1 MIRSIIIAVLSIG
14 IAGLG
19 YWGYKEHEEKNA
31 LLIHAE
37 NNYQRAFH
45 ELSYHMDLL
54 DDKIGTSLA
63 MNSSERLSPQ
73 FVDIW
78 RLSSQAL
85 TNVGQLPLTLLPF
98 NKTEE
103 FLSQIGDFTYR
114 TAIRDLNDDPL
125 TDEEINTLKK
135 LQTQAADIKNELRQV
150 QHTSLQNNLR
160 WMDVELALATEE
172 EQKDNTI
179 IDGFKTVENKVG
191 EFAEGDE
198 GAAFMEISTKDHEFK
213 HIPGEWKSENDI
225 REFSK
230 NLFSIKDDNNISIT
244 KSGDGANVPMF
255 TVSYKDG
262 KSVYMDITQ
271 KGAHPIQLLVDRP
284 INEKKLSLNDG
295 LMRAEKYLKE
305 FDFKHM
311 VALQSQQFDNTG
323 LFTFVYLQDNV
334 RIYPDSMVLKVAL
347 DNGDIV
353 GFNAKN
359 FLMNHH
365 DRKIPKPTLSM
376 EEAREYVN
384 KNVEIQEEYVSL
396 IENDLHE
403 EVLTYE
409 FLGTLGEETY
419 RIFINAEDGVEER
432 VEKLTGTETN
442 FEVNL

>member
-37 NNYQRAFH
+37 NNYQRSFH

-54 DDKIGTSLA
+54 HDKIGTSLA
-63 MNSSERLSPQ
+63 MNSGERLSPQ

-85 TNVGQLPLTLLPF
+85 SNVGQLPLTLLPF

-114 TAIRDLNDDPL
+114 TAIRDLNDKPL
-125 TDEEINTLKK
+125 TDKEINTLEK
-135 LQTQAADIKNELRQV
+135 LYSQAADIKDELRQV
-150 QHTSLQNNLR
+150 QYTSLQNNLR

-179 IDGFKTVENKVG
+179 IDGFKTVEKKVG

-198 GAAFMEISTKDHEFK
+198 GSSLMEISTKNHSFNYV
-213 HIPGEWKSENDI
+213 PGEWKSENEI
-225 REFSK
+225 RDFSK
-230 NLFSIKDDNNISIT
+230 NLFSINDNVNLIVT
-244 KSGDGANVPMF
+244 KSGEGADVPMYS
-255 TVSYKDG
+255 VSYKDG

-271 KGAHPIQLLVDRP
+271 KGAHPIQILVDRP
-284 INEKKLSLNDG
+284 INEPKLSLNDG
-295 LMRAEKYLKE
+295 LMKAEDYIKT
-305 FDFKHM
+305 FDFKDM
-311 VALQSQQFDNTG
+311 IPLQSQQFDNTG
-323 LFTFVYLQDNV
+323 VFSFVYSQNNV
-334 RIYPDSMVLKVAL
+334 RIYPDSMVIKVAL

-365 DRKIPKPTLSM
+365 DRKIPEPTLSI
-376 EEAREYVN
+376 EEAKDFVN
-384 KNVEIQEEYVSL
+384 KNVKIEEEHLAL

-409 FLGTLGEETY
+409 FLGILENETY
-419 RIFINAEDGVEER
+419 RIFINAEDGMEEK
-432 VEKLTGTETN
+432 VEKLSGTETN
-442 FEVNL
+442 FEASL